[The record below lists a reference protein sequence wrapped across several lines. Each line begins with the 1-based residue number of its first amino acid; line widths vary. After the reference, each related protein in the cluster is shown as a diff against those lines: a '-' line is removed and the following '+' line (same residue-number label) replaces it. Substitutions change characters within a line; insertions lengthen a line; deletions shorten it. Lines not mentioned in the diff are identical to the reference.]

1 MNFDVLPNEI
11 IVHICRFDSEA
22 YNIISRLSRH
32 HYALSKVITDPKK
45 WFSRYINGLYY
56 EYYELPNG
64 DLHGPYVTYYECD
77 EYDTKSTKNTKNIKS
92 IKRIFGI

>member
-45 WFSRYINGLYY
+45 WFSRYINGFYY
-56 EYYELPNG
+56 AVG
-64 DLHGPYVTYYECD
+64 
-77 EYDTKSTKNTKNIKS
+77 KSGL
-92 IKRIFGI
+92 FGLRLSGW